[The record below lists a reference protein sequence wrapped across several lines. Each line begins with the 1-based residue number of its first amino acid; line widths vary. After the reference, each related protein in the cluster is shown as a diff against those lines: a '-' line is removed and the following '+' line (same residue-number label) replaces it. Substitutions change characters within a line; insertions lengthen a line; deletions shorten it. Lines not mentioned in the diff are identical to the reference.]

1 MASQLFIYS
10 TRPSPSRHLARSKHG
25 KQIAFTFVVYLFA
38 QRHKSMCPIKVSK
51 VPIGA
56 VWINCFKRK
65 KSERETIEW
74 RRKVFSLNELRPVAK
89 SFLRSLRV
97 EFLLM
102 KFLSYGTCCEAWE
115 RKLMNTRSDQ
125 SFSVV
130 PERKLRLKRFLI
142 PFVTRWRW
150 WEKFLSFVKSRRN
163 FSIVEFFENSS

>member
-65 KSERETIEW
+65 KKRARNYRVE
-74 RRKVFSLNELRPVAK
+74 KK
-89 SFLRSLRV
+89 SFFIKRTSSGGKKFSSLLASGISFNEISVLRNMLWSMREKVDEHSKWPKLFCCPWAETSSLEVFNSLRYSMALV
-97 EFLLM
+97 GEVL
-102 KFLSYGTCCEAWE
+102 
-115 RKLMNTRSDQ
+115 
-125 SFSVV
+125 
-130 PERKLRLKRFLI
+130 KLR
-142 PFVTRWRW
+142 
-150 WEKFLSFVKSRRN
+150 
-163 FSIVEFFENSS
+163 